1 MLKIGIEDTFYCQE
15 YGFEE
20 GLARLKVHGYEGIDY
35 QGFVNTDT
43 PLFEKSSH
51 EFEACLKEQY
61 VAIKK
66 EGLVVH
72 QTHGPWRYPPQDTTP
87 EEREERFEKMSR
99 AIAGTAVLGCKNIII
114 HPIMPFT
121 TIDEGHENETWEMN
135 LRFMEKLSRV
145 GRENGVVICFENMP
159 MQKLSLATV
168 PEILK
173 IVKTIEDDYF
183 KICLDTGHCAVRGQ
197 SPAEAVRMIGKE
209 YLYALHIH
217 DNDGQRDCHWSPFTG
232 VIDWED
238 FGKALL
244 EIQYEGVISLEV
256 KRTAKIPKALVE
268 YEEIGLYR
276 KGRYIA
282 DLACGRHLDN

>member
-1 MLKIGIEDTFYCQE
+1 MLKVGIEDAFYCRQ
-15 YGFEE
+15 YGFEK
-20 GLARLKVHGYEGIDY
+20 GLKRLRQHGYEGIDY
-35 QGFVNTDT
+35 QGFVNTDA
-43 PLFEKSSH
+43 PLFEKNPH
-51 EFEACLKEQY
+51 EFETYLKDQY
-61 VAIKK
+61 AVIKR
-66 EGLVVH
+66 EGLMVH
-72 QTHGPWRYPPQDTTP
+72 QTHGPWRYPPQDTTS
-87 EEREERFEKMSR
+87 EERKERFEKMSR
-99 AIAGTAVLGCKNIII
+99 AIVGTAILGCENMII

-121 TIDEGHENETWEMN
+121 TIDEGHEEETWEMN
-135 LRFMEKLSRV
+135 LDFMEKLSRV

-173 IVKTIEDDYF
+173 MVQTIDDEYF
-183 KICLDTGHCAVRGQ
+183 KVCLDTGHCAVRGQ

-217 DNDGQRDCHWSPFTG
+217 DNDGQRDRHWSPFTG

-238 FGKALL
+238 FGKALG
-244 EIQYEGVISLEV
+244 EIQYKGVISLEV
-256 KRTAKIPKALVE
+256 KKTSKIPEALSE

-282 DLACGRHLDN
+282 ELASGQRVR